1 MVTADV
7 ELKVKMPPVISEDVT
22 LLKRV
27 IAGEA
32 AELLCEATGE
42 LNTTSGSG
50 PECQIQNGEWGVFG
64 KAEFLFVT

>member
-42 LNTTSGSG
+42 LNTTG
-50 PECQIQNGEWGVFG
+50 PECQIQNGEWVVFG
-64 KAEFLFVT
+64 KAKFLFVT

>member
-7 ELKVKMPPVISEDVT
+7 ELKVKMPPIISEDVA

-32 AELLCEATGE
+32 AELLCEATG
-42 LNTTSGSG
+42 NFYVQTN
-50 PECQIQNGEWGVFG
+50 CVFVLISN
-64 KAEFLFVT
+64 ACYV